1 MTRTTAIIV
10 RGNKHFQKP
19 TLGTCCHL
27 PKGFYLSEVHSARSG
42 DLE

>member
-1 MTRTTAIIV
+1 MARTRAIIF

-19 TLGTCCHL
+19 MLGTCCHL
-27 PKGFYLSEVHSARSG
+27 PKGSYLSEVHSAWPG